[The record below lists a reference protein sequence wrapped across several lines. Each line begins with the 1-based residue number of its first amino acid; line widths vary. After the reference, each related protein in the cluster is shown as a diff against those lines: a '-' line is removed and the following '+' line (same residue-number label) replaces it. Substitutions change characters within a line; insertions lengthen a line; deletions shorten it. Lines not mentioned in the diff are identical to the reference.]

1 MVTAVSGVSISP
13 APALVAKPAEAAP
26 VEHNGFAEMLQ
37 RFSNTLQAGESAA
50 ISGIKGEV
58 PMQQVVEKVLE
69 AERTLTTAVSIRD
82 KIVSAYLEMT
92 RMQI

>member
-1 MVTAVSGVSISP
+1 MITAVSGVAIPSVP
-13 APALVAKPAEAAP
+13 AQAAP
-26 VEHNGFAEMLQ
+26 SSIAQDKNAFAEVFQ
-37 RFSNTLQAGESAA
+37 TLSDTLRSGENAA
-50 ISGIKGEV
+50 IAGVKGEM

-69 AERTLTTAVSIRD
+69 TERTLTTAISIRD